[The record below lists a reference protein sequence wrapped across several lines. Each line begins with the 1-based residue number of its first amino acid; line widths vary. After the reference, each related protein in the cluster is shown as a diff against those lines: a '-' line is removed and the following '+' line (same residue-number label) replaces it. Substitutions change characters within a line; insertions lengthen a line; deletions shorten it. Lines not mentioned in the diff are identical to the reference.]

1 MKKQEVDGIEYVLLT
16 PDQYKTM
23 LNSQRYYVLNG
34 NTINIQ
40 IPFKDNN
47 VSNWNDINNAD
58 SHCGIIYKDT
68 KITLGE
74 LRTMLAIS
82 INEYSKLNRLTKC
95 KVKFDN
101 QDLNIQELEAIVS
114 RIDSFKTEKYI
125 DKLVFEKET
134 KISI

>member
-1 MKKQEVDGIEYVLLT
+1 MKKKEVNGIEYVLLT

-47 VSNWNDINNAD
+47 VSNWNDISFSD
-58 SHCGIIYKDT
+58 RHCGIIYKET

-74 LRTMLAIS
+74 LRIMLDIA
-82 INEYSKLNRLTKC
+82 NNQYTNLNKLTTC
-95 KVKFDN
+95 KVKFDY
-101 QDLNIQELEAIVS
+101 QDVNIQELEAIVS
-114 RIDSFKTEKYI
+114 RIDSFKTERYT
-125 DKLVFEKET
+125 DKLIFERDT